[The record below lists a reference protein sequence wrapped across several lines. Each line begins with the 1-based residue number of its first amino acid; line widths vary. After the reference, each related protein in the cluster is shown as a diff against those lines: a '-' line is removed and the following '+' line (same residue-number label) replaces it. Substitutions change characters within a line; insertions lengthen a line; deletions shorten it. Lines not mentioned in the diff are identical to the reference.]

1 MCLLNMVENL
11 GGGGNVFDSLGY

>member
-1 MCLLNMVENL
+1 MVENL